1 VGHTHIGPGG
11 VGYKAEMTGK
21 EFKGLKRT
29 GSKQRQIFTESPV
42 GKNFLRIKAKMSALC
57 VEAKFSG
64 GSKENIK
71 LKGKQ

>member
-1 VGHTHIGPGG
+1 
-11 VGYKAEMTGK
+11 
-21 EFKGLKRT
+21 
-29 GSKQRQIFTESPV
+29 V